1 MPILPLIL
9 AANLVAP
16 AAGPAM
22 PPDPALAR
30 DLAVSRA
37 VLAELNRAR
46 TAPAAFAASLAGQR
60 SFYQGTLLV
69 RPGQETF
76 ETTEGV
82 APVDEAIA
90 FARAEAAATPLLPA
104 PVLAAAAADHQAE
117 QRLTGDV
124 GHVGPDGS
132 SPADRVRRRGGDGYV
147 GELITYGTT
156 DPADIVRQLAVDDG
170 VADRG
175 HRQLMYD
182 RSLRYAGV
190 ACGPH
195 PVYRYMCVVTVGRTP
210 DGQPVPEA
218 FRRL

>member
-9 AANLVAP
+9 AVNMAVLPPKLAVT
-16 AAGPAM
+16 
-22 PPDPALAR
+22 PDPVVAY
-30 DLAVSRA
+30 DSAVDGA

-46 TAPAAFAASLAGQR
+46 AAPVAFAASLADQR
-60 SFYQGTLLV
+60 GFYRGTLLI

-76 ETTEGV
+76 QTQEGV

-90 FARAEAAATPLLPA
+90 FVKGEAAGTPLLAA
-104 PVLAAAAADHQAE
+104 PLLAAAAADHQAE
-117 QRLTGDV
+117 QQKTGEV

-132 SPADRVRRRGGDGYV
+132 TPSERVRRRGGDAYV

-156 DPADIVRQLAVDDG
+156 DPADIVRQLVVDDG

-182 RSLRYAGV
+182 RTLRYAGV
-190 ACGPH
+190 ACGTH
-195 PVYRYMCVVTVGRTP
+195 PIYRYMCVITLGRTP
-210 DGQPVPEA
+210 DGQAVEKRA
-218 FRRL
+218 FR

>member
-9 AANLVAP
+9 AANL
-16 AAGPAM
+16 AARAAM
-22 PPDPALAR
+22 PDPALAH
-30 DLAVSRA
+30 DLAVDAA

-46 TAPAAFAASLAGQR
+46 TAPAAFAASLADQR
-60 SFYQGTLLV
+60 AFYHGTLYV
-69 RPGQETF
+69 RPGQDIF
-76 ETTEGV
+76 ETEEGV

-90 FARAEAAATPLLPA
+90 FVREERAGNALLPA

-117 QRLTGDV
+117 QQQTGEV

-132 SPADRVRRRGGDGYV
+132 TPYDRVRRRGGDIYV

-182 RSLRYAGV
+182 PSLRYAGV
-190 ACGPH
+190 ACGAH
-195 PVYRYMCVVTVGRTP
+195 PVYRYMCVVTLGRTA
-210 DGQPVPEA
+210 DGEA
-218 FRRL
+218 EGNL

>member
-1 MPILPLIL
+1 MLALPLIL
-9 AANLVAP
+9 AVNVATSAP
-16 AAGPAM
+16 GSAVRPDAAT
-22 PPDPALAR
+22 LH
-30 DLAVSRA
+30 DLAVDRA

-46 TAPAAFAASLAGQR
+46 TAPDAFAASLAGQR
-60 SFYQGTLLV
+60 AFYHGNLLV
-69 RPGQETF
+69 RPGQDIF
-76 ETTEGV
+76 ETEEGV

-90 FARAEAAATPLLPA
+90 FVRAEQAGNALLPA

-117 QRLTGDV
+117 QQQTGEV

-132 SPADRVRRRGGDGYV
+132 TPYERVRRRGGDIYV

-195 PVYRYMCVVTVGRTP
+195 PVYRYMCVVTLGRTP
-210 DGQPVPEA
+210 DGEA
-218 FRRL
+218 ENGGI